1 MSSAPEGAVAA
12 APVSPAESFRTALT
26 VALKA
31 IEPFAMIAESKARNY
46 MEGPIAELIPE
57 SRGFEG
63 LVRALET
70 FSESVGAI
78 HFPHKASGAAS
89 KVAEAT
95 NELRSVAARHA
106 VPADEAPPSSNS
118 ESARRFRKAVVAW
131 EGSIAKLAYRL
142 GL

>member
-1 MSSAPEGAVAA
+1 MSGSAEAALGTAV
-12 APVSPAESFRTALT
+12 PPAESFRTALT

-31 IEPFAMIAESKARNY
+31 IEPFAMVAESKARNY

-57 SRGFEG
+57 SRGFAG

-70 FSESVGAI
+70 FSSSIERI
-78 HFPHKASGAAS
+78 DFPGKASGAAE
-89 KVAEAT
+89 KVVKAT
-95 NELRSVAARHA
+95 GDLRSVAEQHA
-106 VPADEAPPSSNS
+106 SPDDEEPPSSNA
-118 ESARRFRKAVVAW
+118 ESAKRFRRAVNAW